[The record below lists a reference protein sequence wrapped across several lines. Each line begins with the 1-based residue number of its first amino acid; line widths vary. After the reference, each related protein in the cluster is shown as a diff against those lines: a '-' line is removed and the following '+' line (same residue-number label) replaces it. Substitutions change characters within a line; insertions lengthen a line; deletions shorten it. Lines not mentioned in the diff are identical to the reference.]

1 MAMQMLPLKEN
12 KMGIMP
18 INKLLISMSLPMMLS
33 MLVQS
38 LYNIVDSIFVAR
50 INENALAAVSL
61 AFPVQFLMIATAS
74 GTGVGI
80 NALLSRSLGEKN
92 MERANKAAN
101 NGILLAFASSLVFM
115 LFGLNF
121 VHQFFERQTTNPEII
136 GFGTSY
142 LSICTIGAFAVF
154 GQITFE
160 RLLHSTG
167 KTFYSMI
174 TQGVGAVTN
183 IILDPIMI
191 FGLLGFP
198 KLGVAGAALATV
210 IGQCTAML
218 LAIYFNLNLNHEI
231 KLRIK
236 WLKPHWPTI
245 RSIYKVGIPSV
256 LMMSIGSIMIFGMNK
271 ILLTFNTTATAVF
284 GVYFKLQ
291 SFIFMPVIGLNNSM
305 IPIIAYNYGSRK
317 KERIIKAIRLSVTYA
332 TIIMAVGI
340 FLFQAFPRDLLLMF
354 NASEDM
360 IKIGIPA
367 LRTISLH
374 FAFAGFC
381 IICSSVFQA
390 LGNGLFSLIVSTGRQ
405 LLALLPAAYLLSL
418 TGGLYAVWWAFP
430 IAEIVSL
437 ILSAI
442 FLRHVYK
449 TKIKLI

>member
-1 MAMQMLPLKEN
+1 MAKLALPLKEN

-18 INKLLISMSLPMMLS
+18 VNKLLFSMSLPMMLS
-33 MLVQS
+33 MFVQS

-61 AFPVQFLMIATAS
+61 AFPLQFLMIAVAS

-92 MERANKAAN
+92 MDRANRAAN
-101 NGILLAFASSLVFM
+101 NGILLALASSLVFI
-115 LFGLNF
+115 LFGLTF
-121 VHQFFERQTTNPEII
+121 VRQFFERQTTNLEIS

-142 LSICTIGAFAVF
+142 LTICTLGAFAVF

-174 TQGVGAVTN
+174 TQGVGAITN

-198 KLGVAGAALATV
+198 KMGVSGAALATV
-210 IGQCTAML
+210 IGQFTAML
-218 LAIYFNLNLNHEI
+218 LAIYFNLHLNHEI
-231 KLRIK
+231 KLRLK
-236 WLKPHWPTI
+236 WLRPHWPTI
-245 RSIYKVGIPSV
+245 RTIYKIGIPSV
-256 LMMSIGSIMIFGMNK
+256 LMMSIGSIMVFGMNK
-271 ILLTFNTTATAVF
+271 ILLSFTTTATAVF

-291 SFIFMPVIGLNNSM
+291 SFIVMPVIGLNNSM
-305 IPIIAYNYGSRK
+305 IPIIAYNYGARK
-317 KERIIKAIRLSVTYA
+317 KDRIVEAIRLSVTYA

-340 FLFQAFPRDLLLMF
+340 FLFQVFPRELLLMF
-354 NASEDM
+354 NASDEM
-360 IKIGIPA
+360 IKIGVPA
-367 LRTISLH
+367 LRAISLH

-390 LGNGLFSLIVSTGRQ
+390 LGNGLFSLFISAGRQ
-405 LLALLPAAYLLSL
+405 LVALLPAAYLLSII
-418 TGGLYAVWWAFP
+418 GGLYAVWWAFP

-437 ILSAI
+437 IMSVF
-442 FLRHVYK
+442 FLRHVYI